1 MIYASSPLANWRVI
15 FTKLVYYGRMEV
27 VRLDYILLLLCLICS
42 ISTYNLFQNEVTYM
56 SDFIQITIT
65 ILTIVTTITGLIL
78 TIYKNAQKTNKKIDD
93 LKIGKF
99 HGQTL
104 CNFLFNKFNTIHN
117 DIGKTSN
124 DKTLT
129 GQHKDLQKLLQKEI
143 ETAERRYTEEEKR
156 IRNFNSDQHD
166 MLQTIT
172 QFRLFMDSWTRIS
185 EDNNKL
191 NLRIL
196 QLEQKIAE
204 QIKENENLKNHISA
218 LENENRKLK
227 SKIQHISN
235 PQNYRSGDDDR
246 EL

>member
-1 MIYASSPLANWRVI
+1 MNKYVRANIIFNSICTTIIVIWLCEREEHTSFIQDLLTAAIPASIGAAATL
-15 FTKLVYYGRMEV
+15 FTLRNSQINKNTAVLKKIARQMGLNNEQS
-27 VRLDYILLLLCLICS
+27 LSKS
-42 ISTYNLFQNEVTYM
+42 ISDKF
-56 SDFIQITIT
+56 
-65 ILTIVTTITGLIL
+65 
-78 TIYKNAQKTNKKIDD
+78 NAVFDN
-93 LKIGKF
+93 IGKSS
-99 HGQTL
+99 
-104 CNFLFNKFNTIHN
+104 
-117 DIGKTSN
+117 D

-191 NLRIL
+191 NLRIH

-204 QIKENENLKNHISA
+204 QIKENENLKNHILA

-227 SKIQHISN
+227 SKIQYISN
-235 PQNYRSGDDDR
+235 PQNHRSGDDDR

>member
-1 MIYASSPLANWRVI
+1 MNKYVRANIIFNSIWTTIIVIWLCEREEHTSFIQDLLTAAIPASIGAAATL
-15 FTKLVYYGRMEV
+15 FTLRNSQINKNTAVLKKIARQMGLNNEQS
-27 VRLDYILLLLCLICS
+27 LSKS
-42 ISTYNLFQNEVTYM
+42 ISDKF
-56 SDFIQITIT
+56 
-65 ILTIVTTITGLIL
+65 
-78 TIYKNAQKTNKKIDD
+78 NAVFDN
-93 LKIGKF
+93 IGKSS
-99 HGQTL
+99 
-104 CNFLFNKFNTIHN
+104 
-117 DIGKTSN
+117 D

-191 NLRIL
+191 NLRIH

-204 QIKENENLKNHISA
+204 QIKENENLKNHILA

-227 SKIQHISN
+227 SMIQYISN
-235 PQNYRSGDDDR
+235 PQNHRSGDDDR